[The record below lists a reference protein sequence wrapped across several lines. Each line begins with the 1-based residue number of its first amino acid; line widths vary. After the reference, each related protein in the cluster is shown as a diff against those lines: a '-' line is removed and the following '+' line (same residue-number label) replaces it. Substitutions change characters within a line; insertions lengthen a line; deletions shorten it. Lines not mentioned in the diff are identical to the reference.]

1 MIVTK
6 EKSPA
11 LERDFFLLRRYVKV
25 KFMKKTTTILSDEH
39 KNILKVIGSVLKQ
52 CEEIESGKEIDK
64 DFFDKAVDFIR
75 NYADKF
81 HHSKEEDILFV
92 ELNKDGVLEHCNPI
106 GQMLHEHSLGRGFVK
121 GLSES
126 VEKGDKAEAVKNARG
141 YCELLQEHIFK
152 EDNILYPMADEA
164 LKEDAQKEIAEKF
177 AQISELK
184 FEEKDW
190 E

>member
-1 MIVTK
+1 
-6 EKSPA
+6 
-11 LERDFFLLRRYVKV
+11 
-25 KFMKKTTTILSDEH
+25 MKKPTQILSDEH
-39 KNILKVIGSVLKQ
+39 KNILCVINRILKE
-52 CEEIESGKEIDK
+52 CDGIDS
-64 DFFDKAVDFIR
+64 DNSLNENFFIKAVDFIK

-81 HHSKEEDILFV
+81 HHSKEEDILFA

-106 GQMLHEHSLGRGFVK
+106 GQMLHEHDLGRGFVK
-121 GLSES
+121 GLSEA

-164 LKEDAQKEIAEKF
+164 LKDTTQKEIAEKF
-177 AQISELK
+177 SKIPDLK

-190 E
+190 K

>member
-1 MIVTK
+1 
-6 EKSPA
+6 
-11 LERDFFLLRRYVKV
+11 
-25 KFMKKTTTILSDEH
+25 MKKPTQILSDEH
-39 KNILKVIGSVLKQ
+39 KNILCVINRIAKECEKVDSGGNID
-52 CEEIESGKEIDK
+52 EE
-64 DFFDKAVDFIR
+64 FFQKAVSFIK

-81 HHSKEEDILFV
+81 HHAKEEDILFM

-106 GQMLHEHSLGRGFVK
+106 EQMLHEHDLGRGFVK
-121 GLSES
+121 GLSEA
-126 VEKGDKAEAVKNARG
+126 VVKGDKTDAVKNARG

-164 LKEDAQKEIAEKF
+164 LKEATQKEIAEKF
-177 AQISELK
+177 AKIADLK

>member
-1 MIVTK
+1 
-6 EKSPA
+6 
-11 LERDFFLLRRYVKV
+11 
-25 KFMKKTTTILSDEH
+25 MKKPTTILTDEH
-39 KNILKVIGSVLKQ
+39 KNILLVINRMLKE
-52 CEEIESGKEIDK
+52 CGNIDSGNRLNEN
-64 DFFDKAVDFIR
+64 FFIKSVDFIK

-81 HHSKEEDILFV
+81 HHAKEEDVLFM

-106 GQMLHEHSLGRGFVK
+106 GQMLHEHDLGRGFVK
-121 GLSES
+121 GLSEA

-177 AQISELK
+177 AKIPEFK